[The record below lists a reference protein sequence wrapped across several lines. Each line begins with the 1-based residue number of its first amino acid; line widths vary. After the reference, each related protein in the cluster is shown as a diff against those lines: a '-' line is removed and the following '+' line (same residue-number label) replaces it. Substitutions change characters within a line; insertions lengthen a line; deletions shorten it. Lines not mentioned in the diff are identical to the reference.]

1 MNVNLLNTLNSNSNR
16 SKPNSSWS
24 TFDDNNSPYYN
35 NGLSPL
41 YYTETKTKYKPYF
54 SRSGDSYAY
63 TNGILSVNGKTLLTP
78 NRTGFKK
85 TKLSYDADTISFY
98 QENIFYSKKIN
109 NTLSIHK
116 VSNDTDEVIAS
127 RTFSNPILAERFIN
141 NLYLCLYIE
150 NKQTILLSW
159 YNGVFTETAIDFY
172 KGDDKILE
180 PEFVDP
186 IITYSE
192 VGESKYR
199 VCLINK
205 SGTWIDAFT
214 LCTAFLLIDNGTIT
228 KYSNVEN
235 KVTGTTESVEDIDI
249 DIICEPTRSA
259 NRLTKYCYKNGD
271 KYYEDKE
278 FTKEITFDEGFTP
291 TKAATGDNLYQ
302 YYIFRTTYNYKI
314 TTYGTLLKNDLVGKM
329 TVDFSDAYLIVE
341 APYVGVPVEKE
352 SNIKPNGIT
361 VITVNIDSYINY
373 ISSKRALVPS
383 LKLYYNNQIILV
395 PDSWVNEKYTFT
407 VSDLITY
414 NTSSA
419 GLDGYLMLDDGYFY
433 GYPDKWG
440 IQPKKVSYTESSESS
455 ESSESYRK
463 QINFKNTANFG
474 EYSITIGNVLKQNS
488 MDDISTSYFAGCFM
502 DIDKDYIKET
512 VRLSYIPQDTSET
525 AGESTNKILYEI
537 LYDRKN
543 NKKIQHVTVKN
554 GDEVIEEET
563 TEETVTFSFG
573 LVVDEN
579 SKKYYDLFYTYDNG
593 YDSLISGG
601 LEGAGIS
608 VDNTRYVEG
617 GTEGVDIYFNNL
629 SNSRIKKNGLWRL
642 LYNNGYLS
650 GLSYAKDGEVGTL
663 ISGWNTGI
671 TDVEK
676 WTDGWLAIKENGKW
690 WLYQNNYY
698 SDEYSIFNNRYIIIN
713 TSDYYNTYDIQEKKP
728 VHWASDWNNRIM
740 RGTNDY
746 FKTFEEVY
754 TEDPST
760 HYIASGENVIYN
772 QSYDNIVSSLFA
784 VTTLGYARGDD
795 ILFLDSNNG
804 SVDYFESDSTTP
816 KYRYTH
822 KNNTNEFNNK
832 LVVNALTVSYPLS
845 TTNTIYYYNIPLIYE
860 AIYGQNNSIFIENG
874 ENISKLLNKN
884 DGVNIITLASSS
896 TSGNI
901 PYLQNLFIIQTMPY
915 AIIKDHIYSLE
926 INNGVYSNLECIIS
940 TAGMNYLGST
950 TSTAYF
956 WSPINRSIYTFTG
969 DAILKQAT
977 TLSKIGNVYNHWYN
991 PTTQTIYLGTDDGL
1005 YMLGSK
1011 NMYKQQFYNV
1021 VDVLFADDKT
1031 YIIDKPN
1038 DYITYCIAH
1047 EYFEG
1052 SKTNRVRLDTGLYG
1066 DISNNPYTIPRWSF
1080 KLFNN
1085 NHFGGVFKIKS
1096 YSLSDVGK
1104 IEKREKVFNIKT
1116 SDWDKD
1122 FDYILI
1128 NYAPENNKG
1137 IGLGI
1142 SLESDFLISE
1152 VIASTDNNT
1161 QQSRNNL

>member
-1 MNVNLLNTLNSNSNR
+1 MNKTLNLLNTLNGNSNR
-16 SKPNSSWS
+16 SKPNSAWS

-109 NTLSIHK
+109 NTLSIHR

-150 NKQTILLSW
+150 NKETILLSW
-159 YNGVFTETAIDFY
+159 YNDVFTETVIDFY

-186 IITYSE
+186 IITFSE
-192 VGESKYR
+192 VGENKYR

-205 SGTWIDAFT
+205 SGAWIDAFT

-228 KYSNVEN
+228 KYSNVKN
-235 KVTGTTESVEDIDI
+235 KVTGTTESVEDIDM
-249 DIICEPTRSA
+249 DIICKPTRTSQF
-259 NRLTKYCYKNGD
+259 LKSDCYKIGD
-271 KYYEDKE
+271 KYYKDAEG
-278 FTKEITFDEGFTP
+278 TTQITFDEGYTP
-291 TKAATGDNLYQ
+291 TKSTLGDNVYSYVLFQTIY
-302 YYIFRTTYNYKI
+302 TYKI
-314 TTYGTLLKNDLVGKM
+314 TTYGYSLEGDLNGKFSVDLSDASRIIRTPFVEIETLIDPYGTTTLTV
-329 TVDFSDAYLIVE
+329 TVDNNFGYITSNKALI
-341 APYVGVPVEKE
+341 
-352 SNIKPNGIT
+352 
-361 VITVNIDSYINY
+361 
-373 ISSKRALVPS
+373 PS
-383 LKLYYNNQIILV
+383 LKLYYNNQIILI
-395 PDSWVNEKYTFT
+395 PNSWVEELYTFT
-407 VSDLITY
+407 VSDKKTY
-414 NTSSA
+414 TISSA

-440 IQPKKVSYTESSESS
+440 IQPKKADYTQGTSTSYK
-455 ESSESYRK
+455 K

-474 EYSITIGNVLKQNS
+474 EYSITIGNVLKENT
-488 MDDISTSYFAGCFM
+488 MYDISTSYFTGCFL

-512 VRLSYIPQDTSET
+512 VRLSYVPQDSDVTKKVDSSSTET
-525 AGESTNKILYEI
+525 IIK
-537 LYDRKN
+537 YDRKN
-543 NKKIQHVTVKN
+543 NKKTTQIIVKTN
-554 GDEVIEEET
+554 DLETSNTT

-573 LVVDEN
+573 LVVNEN
-579 SKKYYDLFYTYDNG
+579 NKKYYDLFYTYDNG

-629 SNSRIKKNGLWRL
+629 SNSSIKKNGLWRL

-676 WTDGWLAIKENGKW
+676 WTDGYLAIKENGKW

-713 TSDYYNTYDIQEKKP
+713 TSDYYNTYDMLEGKT

-760 HYIASGENVIYN
+760 CYIASGENVIYN

-784 VTTLGYARGDD
+784 VTTLGYARGSDV
-795 ILFLDSNNG
+795 LFLDSNNG
-804 SVDYFESDSTTP
+804 SIDYFESDSTTP

-860 AIYGQNNSIFIENG
+860 AVYGQNNSIFIENG

-915 AIIKDHIYSLE
+915 AVIKDHIYSLE

-940 TAGMNYLGST
+940 TAGMTYLGST

>member
-1 MNVNLLNTLNSNSNR
+1 MNRTLNLLNTLNSNSNR
-16 SKPNSSWS
+16 SKPNSAWN

-41 YYTETKTKYKPYF
+41 YYTETKTKYKPYV
-54 SRSGDSYAY
+54 SRSGDIYAY

-85 TKLSYDADTISFY
+85 EESPYSSADTISFY

-116 VSNDTDEVIAS
+116 VSNGIDAQIGS

-150 NKQTILLSW
+150 NKETILLSW
-159 YNGVFTETAIDFY
+159 YNGTFTETTIDFY
-172 KGDDKILE
+172 KGDDKALL
-180 PEFVDP
+180 PDFQDP
-186 IITYSE
+186 IITYNK
-192 VGESKYR
+192 VGTNKYR
-199 VCLINK
+199 ICLINK
-205 SGTWIDAFT
+205 SGAWIDAFT
-214 LCTAFLLIDNGTIT
+214 LYTSFLLFDDGTIT

-235 KVTGTTESVEDIDI
+235 RVTGTTESVEDRNI
-249 DIICEPTRSA
+249 DIICEAGRYTAS
-259 NRLTKYCYKNGD
+259 TQGTCYKNGD
-271 KYYEDKE
+271 KYYTNEE
-278 FTKEITFDEGFTP
+278 FTEEVTFDKGYTP
-291 TKAATGDNLYQ
+291 TKSESGDNIY
-302 YYIFRTTYNYKI
+302 TYNLYITIFSYII
-314 TTYGTLLKNDLVGKM
+314 TTDGTRLLNTLNGKL
-329 TVDFSDAYLIVE
+329 TVDLSDASRSIRTPLVE
-341 APYVGVPVEKE
+341 LERE
-352 SNIKPNGIT
+352 IDPNGTTTILVEVYNNFGYIT
-361 VITVNIDSYINY
+361 SN
-373 ISSKRALVPS
+373 KALLPS
-383 LKLYYNNQIILV
+383 LKLYYNNQIILI
-395 PDSWVNEKYTFT
+395 PDSWVKEKYTFS

-414 NTSSA
+414 QISQA
-419 GLDGYLMLDDGYFY
+419 GLNGYLMLDDGYFY
-433 GYPDKWG
+433 GYPDKFG
-440 IQPKKVSYTESSESS
+440 IKPKKVGGVSSTSSYF
-455 ESSESYRK
+455 RK

-474 EYSITIGNVLKQNS
+474 DSSITIGNVLKQNS
-488 MDDISTSYFAGCFM
+488 MYDISTSYFTGCFL
-502 DIDKDYIKET
+502 DLDKDYIKET
-512 VRLSYIPQDTSET
+512 VRLSYVPQDSDDTKTDGDTSTET
-525 AGESTNKILYEI
+525 IIT
-537 LYDRKN
+537 YDRLN
-543 NKKIQHVTVKN
+543 NKKTTQVIVKEDTTEKSN
-554 GDEVIEEET
+554 T
-563 TEETVTFSFG
+563 STEETVTFSFG

-579 SKKYYDLFYTYDNG
+579 NKKHYDLFYTYDNG
-593 YDSLISGG
+593 YDNLISGG

-629 SNSRIKKNGLWRL
+629 SNSRVKKNGLWRL

-650 GLSYAKDGEVGTL
+650 GLSYAKDDSVGTI

-676 WTDGWLAIKENGKW
+676 WAEDYLAVKENGKW

-698 SDEYSIFNNRYIIIN
+698 NDDYKIFNNRYFIIN
-713 TSDYYNTYDIQEKKP
+713 TSDYYNAYDMQEEKP

-740 RGTNDY
+740 KGKTDY
-746 FKTFEEVY
+746 FLILKEVY
-754 TEDPST
+754 TEDPKT
-760 HYIASGENVIYN
+760 YYIASGENVIYN
-772 QSYDNIVSSLFA
+772 QSTDNIVSSLFS
-784 VTTLGYARGDD
+784 VNTLGYARGSD
-795 ILFLDSNNG
+795 IYFLDSNNG
-804 SVDYFESDSTTP
+804 SIDYFESDSTTP

-822 KNNTNEFNNK
+822 KSNDSNEFNNK
-832 LVVNALTVSYPLS
+832 LLVNALTVSYPLS
-845 TTNTIYYYNIPLIYE
+845 TSNTIYYFNIPLIYNV
-860 AIYGQNNSIFIENG
+860 ISGQNNSMFIVNG

-884 DGVNIITLASSS
+884 DGVNIITLSSSS
-896 TSGNI
+896 TAGNI
-901 PYLQNLFIIQTMPY
+901 PYLQNIFIIQTMPY
-915 AIIKDHIYSLE
+915 AIIKDHIYSIE
-926 INNGVYSNLECIIS
+926 INSGVYSNLECIVS

-969 DAILKQAT
+969 DAILKQLSS
-977 TLSKIGNVYNHWYN
+977 LSKISNIYNHWYN

-1047 EYFEG
+1047 EYFSN
-1052 SKTNRVRLDTGLYG
+1052 SKTNKVRLNTGLYG
-1066 DISNNPYTIPRWSF
+1066 DGSNTPYTIPRWSF
-1080 KLFNN
+1080 KLFNS

-1104 IEKREKVFNIKT
+1104 IEKREKMFNIKT

-1152 VIASTDNNT
+1152 IIASTDNNT

>member
-1 MNVNLLNTLNSNSNR
+1 MNKTLNLLNTLNSNSNR

-63 TNGILSVNGKTLLTP
+63 TNGILSKNGKTLLTP

-85 TKLSYDADTISFY
+85 SQLSYDADTISFY
-98 QENIFYSKKIN
+98 QGNIFYSKKIN
-109 NTLSIHK
+109 NTLSIHR
-116 VSNDTDEVIAS
+116 VNNNVDSVIAS

-150 NKQTILLSW
+150 NKETILLSW
-159 YNGVFTETAIDFY
+159 YNGVFTETAVDFY
-172 KGDDKILE
+172 KGDDKIIE

-192 VGESKYR
+192 VGDNKYR

-205 SGTWIDAFT
+205 SGAWIDAFT
-214 LCTAFLLIDNGTIT
+214 LCTSFLLIDDGIIT

-235 KVTGTTESVEDIDI
+235 KATGTTESVEDFDI
-249 DIICEPTRSA
+249 DIICKANRSA
-259 NRLTKYCYKNGD
+259 ASTNGFCYKNGD
-271 KYYEDKE
+271 KYYTDET
-278 FTKEITFDEGFTP
+278 FTTEVTFDNGYTP
-291 TKAATGDNLYQ
+291 TKSESGDNLYT
-302 YYIFRTTYNYKI
+302 YVLYITIYTYNI
-314 TTYGTLLKNDLVGKM
+314 TTFGYILENDLNGILSVDLSDASRVIRTPVVDIKSPIDTYGTTTL
-329 TVDFSDAYLIVE
+329 TVKVE
-341 APYVGVPVEKE
+341 NNFGYIT
-352 SNIKPNGIT
+352 SNK
-361 VITVNIDSYINY
+361 
-373 ISSKRALVPS
+373 ALVPS
-383 LKLYYNNQIILV
+383 LKLYYNNQIILI
-395 PDSWVNEKYTFT
+395 PDSWVKERYTFT
-407 VSDLITY
+407 VSDKKTY
-414 NTSSA
+414 AISSA

-440 IQPKKVSYTESSESS
+440 IQPKKADYTQGSSTT
-455 ESSESYRK
+455 YKK
-463 QINFKNTANFG
+463 QINFKNTVNFG

-488 MDDISTSYFAGCFM
+488 MYDISSSYFTGCFL

-512 VRLSYIPQDTSET
+512 VRLSYVPQDSDVTKKVDTTTTET
-525 AGESTNKILYEI
+525 IVK
-537 LYDRKN
+537 YDRKN
-543 NKKIQHVTVKN
+543 NKKTTQVIVKKDGSEQSN
-554 GDEVIEEET
+554 TT
-563 TEETVTFSFG
+563 TEETATFSFG
-573 LVVDEN
+573 LTVDEN
-579 SKKYYDLFYTYDNG
+579 NKKHYDLFYTYDNA

-601 LEGAGIS
+601 LEGAGVS
-608 VDNTRYVEG
+608 VDNTRYVNG

-676 WTDGWLAIKENGKW
+676 WTDYLAVKENGKW

-698 SDEYSIFNNRYIIIN
+698 SDEYLIFNNRYFIIN
-713 TSDYYNTYDIQEKKP
+713 TSDYWNAYDMQEKKV

-746 FKTFEEVY
+746 FKTFDEVY

-760 HYIASGENVIYN
+760 YYIASGENVIYN
-772 QSYDNIVSSLFA
+772 QSNDNIVSSLFS
-784 VTTLGYARGDD
+784 VNTLGYARGDD
-795 ILFLDSNNG
+795 ILFLDANNG
-804 SVDYFESDSTTP
+804 SIDYFESDSTTP

-822 KNNTNEFNNK
+822 KNDSNKFNNK

-845 TTNTIYYYNIPLIYE
+845 TSNTIYYYNIPLLYE
-860 AIYGQNNSIFIENG
+860 AVYGQNNSIFIENG

-884 DGVNIITLASSS
+884 DGVNIITLSSS
-896 TSGNI
+896 SSSGNI
-901 PYLQNLFIIQTMPY
+901 PFLQNLFIIQTMPY
-915 AIIKDHIYSLE
+915 AVIKDHIYSLE
-926 INNGVYSNLECIIS
+926 ISSGVYSNLECIVS
-940 TAGMNYLGST
+940 TAGMTYLGST

-969 DAILKQAT
+969 DAILKQIT
-977 TLSKIGNVYNHWYN
+977 TLSKISNVYNHWYN

-1047 EYFEG
+1047 EYFTN

-1066 DISNNPYTIPRWSF
+1066 DGNTPYTIARWSF
-1080 KLFNN
+1080 KLFNS

-1152 VIASTDNNT
+1152 IIASTDNNT